1 LSRVIGWGVWK
12 VPSPLP
18 SRSDAPVVLILLS
31 KIRSCFLSPLK
42 SPAIAAL
49 MPRGKSKASAGPLK
63 LSVPSPENGGM
74 DCEGRPAFCRFGLY
88 GAVVCTCDAAADVK
102 SQSPCSK
109 MVHSAWANGLPV
121 SMDQTASAGRPPVSG
136 LLRSP
141 RRDSAPHRDR
151 ERSRRYFLIRLD
163 SVHEQVNQQLANT
176 AAVPP
181 AGKLARDAHVDA
193 CVRI

>member
-1 LSRVIGWGVWK
+1 MIVKIELFQRNRPAADIRLRARASQLCEPQR
-12 VPSPLP
+12 PLDTQA
-18 SRSDAPVVLILLS
+18 SADR
-31 KIRSCFLSPLK
+31 
-42 SPAIAAL
+42 SPAQERQTPIS
-49 MPRGKSKASAGPLK
+49 PCRIQISK

-102 SQSPCSK
+102 PKSPCSK
-109 MVHSAWANGLPV
+109 MVPPAWANGLPV

-151 ERSRRYFLIRLD
+151 ERSRRYFLIRLERGQ
-163 SVHEQVNQQLANT
+163 EQVNQQLANT

-181 AGKLARDAHVDA
+181 AGKLARDAHV
-193 CVRI
+193 